1 MEIAGE
7 DGSSI
12 PLNPNSTTVFGRGSG
27 FSTAD
32 RIVSRRHVLF
42 SLKESDSDSVTRT
55 EPRVRFEVIGKNP
68 IWVRSREGGEVR
80 VFRRREKGEVAAGD
94 WLCVSGQSPVWFALK
109 RNVFEEENEK
119 SEIVESSG
127 DFENFDLSSNDPI
140 KEFGFLVIGHEFD
153 HYPKQRIRD
162 IRNWDWFLEEP
173 RKDSD
178 EDDEVSDKRK
188 KGGRRRK
195 RGKDE
200 GNDDSDWTG
209 DSEEDKEVIAK
220 VRKVQRPKYSTRS
233 KDGDNPQKG
242 TKHSSN
248 SVQKNA
254 VSVMG
259 EESEDEED
267 PTLGGF
273 IVEDDNA
280 EVEEESDADEEE
292 ADEDFDEDDDEL

>member
-109 RNVFEEENEK
+109 RNVFGEEKEE
-119 SEIVESSG
+119 SEIVE
-127 DFENFDLSSNDPI
+127 P
-140 KEFGFLVIGHEFD
+140 KFGFLVIGHEFD

-200 GNDDSDWTG
+200 GNDDGDWTG
-209 DSEEDKEVIAK
+209 ESEEDKEVIAK
-220 VRKVQRPKYSTRS
+220 VRKVQRLKYSTRS

-242 TKHSSN
+242 TKHSSS

-280 EVEEESDADEEE
+280 EGEEESDADEEE
-292 ADEDFDEDDDEL
+292 ADEDFDEDDDEP

>member
-7 DGSSI
+7 DGSRI
-12 PLNPNSTTVFGRGSG
+12 PINPNSTTVFGRGSG
-27 FSTAD
+27 FNTAD
-32 RIVSRRHVLF
+32 RTVSRRHVLF
-42 SLKESDSDSVTRT
+42 SLKECESGTRA
-55 EPRVRFEVIGKNP
+55 EPRVCFEVIGKNP

-80 VFRRREKGEVAAGD
+80 VFRRREKGDVAAGD
-94 WLCVSGQSPVWFALK
+94 WLCVGGQSPVWFALK
-109 RNVFEEENEK
+109 KMEFEEEEEEE

-127 DFENFDLSSNDPI
+127 ELENFDVSSIDPV

-188 KGGRRRK
+188 KSDSRRK
-195 RGKDE
+195 RGKTEGIDDDE
-200 GNDDSDWTG
+200 WTG
-209 DSEEDKEVIAK
+209 ESEEDKELIAK

-233 KDGDNPQKG
+233 KDGDIPQTG
-242 TKHSSN
+242 TKCSKS

-254 VSVMG
+254 VPTTG
-259 EESEDEED
+259 EDSEDEDD

-273 IVEDDNA
+273 IADDED
-280 EVEEESDADEEE
+280 EEIEEESGVDEEE
-292 ADEDFDEDDDEL
+292 DDEEFDDNDD